1 MSDVKSLDEPG
12 PSIEREKAF
21 EQNLCED
28 NKKLNLKNAIIYY
41 EQLLAQDGLITE
53 ESSSTITEE
62 SILLAEDLYHH
73 TLQNLLEKKFIT
85 DDELIMSDE
94 IDVDNAFEEV
104 KVEED
109 ESDYEPKEKQSKKQD
124 FVPINYKIKV
134 INIAKSHP
142 KWSLKNLHKK
152 GCYQLKRMDQL
163 PIWEQHIKS
172 GGTIFDKYTIIDS
185 WTYDRFIEARQINQ
199 QVTTRNLQ
207 QWALAAASQFED
219 FDFKASNSWV
229 EKFKRKHRI
238 RQRKITRYVSEKES
252 ATIEETLASAENF
265 RIQARHLILN
275 FNPNFVINT
284 DQTGIFKNSII
295 FHIFYIVYK
304 IFIKY
309 DMFHKYFLGC
319 QYQSTFNRTLAEQG
333 SKQVFVQRQNIN
345 KTTHSYTAQ
354 YSITLDGKLLPLV
367 FVCLQEPT
375 GIFGPRVQ
383 KLVDEYVGKYN
394 NVVVTSSKSGKLT
407 TNLYKHFLTTII
419 KSYVKQEKFLLLV
432 DSWGGQTKPEIYDEI
447 FLNDEHLPTCTVKF
461 IPPKCTPLV
470 QPCDVYF
477 YRQVKNFIKKL
488 QNCAYLIEQKR
499 EINSR
504 EDCIKIHSIVHHQL
518 SSPIF
523 SNMIQYAWFA
533 SKLCDNREIFMNVN
547 EVCFSMENLKK
558 PCNCNKSAFIQCAT
572 CRETYCFIC
581 FYDKY
586 HSGSCN
592 TDE

>member
-12 PSIEREKAF
+12 PSIVREKAL

-28 NKKLNLKNAIIYY
+28 NKKLNLKSAIIYY

-62 SILLAEDLYHH
+62 SILLAEDLYHY

-85 DDELIMSDE
+85 DNELIMSDE

-109 ESDYEPKEKQSKKQD
+109 ESDYEPKEKKSKKQD
-124 FVPINYKIKV
+124 FIPLNYKIKV
-134 INIAKSHP
+134 VNIAKSHP

-152 GCYQLKRMDQL
+152 RCSQLKRMDQL

-172 GGTIFDKYTIIDS
+172 GGTVFDKYTIIDS

-219 FDFKASNSWV
+219 FDFKASNSWF

-252 ATIEETLASAENF
+252 ATIEEILASAENF
-265 RIQARHLILN
+265 RIQTRNLILN

-284 DQTGIFKNSII
+284 DQT
-295 FHIFYIVYK
+295 
-304 IFIKY
+304 
-309 DMFHKYFLGC
+309 GC

-333 SKQVFVQRQNIN
+333 SKQVLVQRQNIN

-354 YSITLDGKLLPLV
+354 YSITLDGKLLPSV

-375 GIFGPRVQ
+375 GIFGRRVQ

-432 DSWGGQTKPEIYDEI
+432 DSWEGQTKPEIYDEI
-447 FLNDEHLPTCTVKF
+447 FLNDDYLPTCTVKF

-470 QPCDVYF
+470 QPCNVYF
-477 YRQVKNFIKKL
+477 YRQVNNFIKRL
-488 QNCAYLIEQKR
+488 QNCVYLIEQKR

-558 PCNCNKSAFIQCAT
+558 PCNCKKSAFIQCAT
-572 CRETYCFIC
+572 CRETYCFVC

-586 HSGSCN
+586 HPGSCN